1 MVEGM
6 TKKGFLLS
14 CSYKGQECTDPKLVE
29 IGIHYHNDNFFN
41 RFWTMFTTPTYGNC
55 FTFNSGMNLN
65 TDVKRVTVT
74 GSRNG
79 LDLELYLDQKNY
91 MYNKLSRK
99 AGARIT
105 INDP

>member
-1 MVEGM
+1 MIPFSI
-6 TKKGFLLS
+6 GFGQ
-14 CSYKGQECTDPKLVE
+14 CSQLPPMETA
-29 IGIHYHNDNFFN
+29 
-41 RFWTMFTTPTYGNC
+41 C

-79 LDLELYLDQKNY
+79 LNLELYLDQKNY

>member
-1 MVEGM
+1 
-6 TKKGFLLS
+6 
-14 CSYKGQECTDPKLVE
+14 
-29 IGIHYHNDNFFN
+29 
-41 RFWTMFTTPTYGNC
+41 
-55 FTFNSGMNLN
+55 MNLN
-65 TDVKRVTVT
+65 TDVKRVTVI